1 MLIGC
6 CHCDEPSESSI
17 PSEPSVSEPS
27 VSESTSSVLESSV
40 IDLSVRDVDC
50 GECDAF
56 PFKWKITL
64 TGWTGAFPA
73 HNTCCSSI
81 SGIYVIPSVTS
92 LTVSLPRPFGNY
104 CRVWA
109 SNERAKNHNSAT
121 NVSPPCGSVTSVPQV
136 ALGALSSGVDTVW
149 ELCVYYPFG
158 FTTHRHAF
166 TTRGPNYC
174 FYNGSLTY
182 DAAASS
188 VVTFRC
194 AIGTVQIE
202 PAT

>member
-6 CHCDEPSESSI
+6 CHCAEPSESSI
-17 PSEPSVSEPS
+17 PPSESQLPSESVSS
-27 VSESTSSVLESSV
+27 VG
-40 IDLSVRDVDC
+40 DLSVRDVIC

-56 PFKWKITL
+56 PFKWKVTL
-64 TGWTGAFPA
+64 SGWTGAFTA

-81 SGIYVIPSVTS
+81 NGVYIIPSVAS
-92 LTVSLPRPFGNY
+92 LTVSLPRLFSQY

-109 SNERAKNHNSAT
+109 SSERAKNHNSAT
-121 NVSPPCGSVTSVPQV
+121 NVAPPCTSVASIPQI
-136 ALGALSSGVDTVW
+136 ALGGLASGPSETIW

-158 FTTHRHAF
+158 LTTHRHAF
-166 TTRGPNYC
+166 TIRGSNYC
-174 FYNGSLTY
+174 FYNGLLDY

-188 VVTFRC
+188 IVTFRC

-202 PAT
+202 PAI